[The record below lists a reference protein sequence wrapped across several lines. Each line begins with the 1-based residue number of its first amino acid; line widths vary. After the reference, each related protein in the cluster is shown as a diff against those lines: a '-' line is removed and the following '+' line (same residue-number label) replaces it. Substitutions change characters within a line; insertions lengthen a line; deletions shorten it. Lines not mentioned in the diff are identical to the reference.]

1 MKTCFYLV
9 RKRKNSV
16 ESITSDG
23 GLSKKAPRVSFS
35 TEQKEALRH
44 AYDSDPY
51 PTQPSIDRLAAEL
64 GIGPR
69 TVVNWF
75 HNHRMRYAKQQYA
88 ATGIWSVTGA
98 CHKLEPADDLD
109 QSSMNDYDHES
120 VTDAASSTDQGRD
133 ENMAE
138 FDMPLA
144 HCHESEN
151 LDELTSCSAEPGNT
165 SVLSAS
171 NAAGGANRRKNARP
185 QRLGAGDGNTDEN
198 CSVDCRVNSELG
210 VSSLCDTMSARGQ
223 EQVA

>member
-1 MKTCFYLV
+1 M
-9 RKRKNSV
+9 
-16 ESITSDG
+16 
-23 GLSKKAPRVSFS
+23 SFS
-35 TEQKEALRH
+35 TEQKEALRR

-98 CHKLEPADDLD
+98 CHKHEPGDDLD

-120 VTDAASSTDQGRD
+120 ITDAASSTDQGRD
-133 ENMAE
+133 DNMIE
-138 FDMPLA
+138 FDMSLTN
-144 HCHESEN
+144 CHEN
-151 LDELTSCSAEPGNT
+151 LDDLTPSSAEAANT
-165 SVLSAS
+165 SLQSAS
-171 NAAGGANRRKNARP
+171 NAAGGANRRKSARP
-185 QRLGAGDGNTDEN
+185 QRLGAPDGNSDELN
-198 CSVDCRVNSELG
+198 SGNILSIDCRANSELG
-210 VSSLCDTMSARGQ
+210 MSGSCDVISARGQ